1 MHIFKIYNERLTF
14 LLTYQIIIKMAA
26 ANGVRRVWV
35 GQNSLLSTP
44 AVSAVIRERVGA
56 DVSVFTNCMPK
67 IDISVV
73 SVSTFSGPEG
83 PFDVDVFDST
93 TDYVKLMK

>member
-1 MHIFKIYNERLTF
+1 MNSDRFYVIW
-14 LLTYQIIIKMAA
+14 QIIIKMGA

-56 DVSVFTNCMPK
+56 DVS
-67 IDISVV
+67 
-73 SVSTFSGPEG
+73 
-83 PFDVDVFDST
+83 
-93 TDYVKLMK
+93 